1 MNRPSQNKTQ
11 NGIEQEEHT
20 LISDM
25 TEGQSQ
31 DSQIQN
37 VLFNKTGKL
46 ISRSTIRQITKIH
59 KRTIINDNDFD
70 DMFQGRKRT
79 DLSPTEYMMT
89 YC

>member
-1 MNRPSQNKTQ
+1 MNRPSQNK
-11 NGIEQEEHT
+11 GKDEIEKEEHT

-25 TEGQSQ
+25 AEGQSQ

-59 KRTIINDNDFD
+59 ERTIVNDDDFD
-70 DMFQGRKRT
+70 DMFEG
-79 DLSPTEYMMT
+79 
-89 YC
+89 